1 MPPLIRSLAALRDV
15 ERSISSWHPKS
26 GGGQRRGAGD
36 SARHE
41 LAHRPSRGRPIEEM
55 PPAIREWP
63 IYRFDG
69 RDAVI
74 LAAEHGREAVYL

>member
-1 MPPLIRSLAALRDV
+1 MPPLIRLLSALRDV
-15 ERSISSWHPKS
+15 ERLYQFVAPKI
-26 GGGQRRGAGD
+26 GRRPARGAAD

-41 LAHRPSRGRPIEEM
+41 LARRPSRGRPIEEM

-63 IYRFDG
+63 IYLLDG

-74 LAAEHGREAVYL
+74 LAAEHGRDAVYL